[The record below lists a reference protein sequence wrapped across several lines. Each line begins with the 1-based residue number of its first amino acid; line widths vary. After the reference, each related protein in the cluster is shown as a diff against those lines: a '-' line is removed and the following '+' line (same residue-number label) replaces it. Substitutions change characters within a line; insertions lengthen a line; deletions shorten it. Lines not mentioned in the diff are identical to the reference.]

1 MGCYNRDT
9 AEYRALQKEFKNN
22 VLIDILIEKWQGN
35 NDTER
40 IPTTN
45 EVTDY
50 LNKSKTSFSLKKRN
64 FKEAI
69 LANLSRKK
77 IISKYY
83 GDYYVNTTNK
93 ETQVGSY
100 KILKNNCS

>member
-9 AEYRALQKEFKNN
+9 AEYRTLQKEFKNN

-40 IPTTN
+40 IPTIN

-50 LNKSKTSFSLKKRN
+50 LDKSKVSFNLKKRN

-77 IISKYY
+77 IISNPAEIER
-83 GDYYVNTTNK
+83 V
-93 ETQVGSY
+93 
-100 KILKNNCS
+100 